1 MKKSVFAFLGAVL
14 MLVSCNKTTPD
25 NRPSPAYYTDWD
37 RAIRVDV
44 DMQNMFVRSPRKIE
58 KPIDMYM
65 AMALALKY
73 NYSRRMVSYEQS
85 LIKAGENVSHLPE
98 IMSNAGYVNTN
109 SSSNLSPDLKVAW
122 NILDISTI
130 YYQTQDPS
138 YLIIPGFPV

>member
-1 MKKSVFAFLGAVL
+1 MKKSVLAFLGAVF
-14 MLVSCNKTTPD
+14 MLVSCNRGTPD

-85 LIKAGENVSHLPE
+85 LMKAGENVSRLPPTARPTSAP
-98 IMSNAGYVNTN
+98 I
-109 SSSNLSPDLKVAW
+109 
-122 NILDISTI
+122 
-130 YYQTQDPS
+130 
-138 YLIIPGFPV
+138 